1 MCLAKL
7 KNEEEGQ
14 DRLQKGL
21 WLRFGK
27 KKKKVRSRL
36 HLVHRISQHVWDSQN
51 FILQL
56 CVVESKLHHV
66 HIKLYFV
73 HFAQKLF

>member
-36 HLVHRISQHVWDSQN
+36 HLVHRISQHVWDPQN
-51 FILQL
+51 FIL
-56 CVVESKLHHV
+56 
-66 HIKLYFV
+66 
-73 HFAQKLF
+73 